1 MTSEERFPPG
11 WDAERVRRLI
21 AHYDALD
28 QEQQVAED
36 EAAQEQPSQTTVVGP
51 KRGTGALILATA
63 NNRAFP
69 PFPFPLPVL
78 RSAFNPTAAEPDHL
92 RPWGQATR
100 EATTAGRE
108 TPAGSPG
115 K

>member
-36 EAAQEQPSQTTVVGP
+36 EAAQEQPSQTTVVVP
-51 KRGTGALILATA
+51 IE
-63 NNRAFP
+63 FM
-69 PFPFPLPVL
+69 
-78 RSAFNPTAAEPDHL
+78 
-92 RPWGQATR
+92 
-100 EATTAGRE
+100 
-108 TPAGSPG
+108 PAIRQMFAQKGGS
-115 K
+115 